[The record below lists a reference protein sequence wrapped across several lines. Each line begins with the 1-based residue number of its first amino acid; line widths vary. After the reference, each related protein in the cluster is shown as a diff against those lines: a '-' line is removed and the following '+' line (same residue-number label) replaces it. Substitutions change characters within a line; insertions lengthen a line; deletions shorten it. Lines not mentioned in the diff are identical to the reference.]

1 MQALGRY
8 RVLIG
13 ATIAIAVI
21 IAVALPGPAVAQTA
35 SEPMTIEFDFGD
47 DDWLADLGVLRAL
60 MGTTECGRIDFVAGE
75 RTLIVGGPGTP
86 AACNQAW
93 RVVNL
98 VHRGPEGEAP
108 LANDPIFHAGT
119 TVTISTI
126 TPFPTSLGPDVPP
139 FFIVVPLSDGQA
151 REDLAT
157 LESLTAYVGG
167 IECGSASTVDFDEP
181 LAVPVGAAGTP
192 DACRVEGAEVVLV
205 YGSGGGFE
213 SEGGR
218 LVVRPSVRLGYHYTL
233 TNLAPEP
240 VSTGPA
246 VGSLIGDVPTR
257 GGVGLVRWSGGPVD
271 ALRAAAS
278 SRGCDAS
285 GIWITV
291 DGRFVGYVVD
301 APAFVNAAWT
311 ALIGTDVPADQP
323 LVMVCTAPPPEGIG
337 ACDAL
342 ETFTGDAYAFG
353 FETPEEAL
361 DDLIADLELPP
372 ASPVAVATS
381 ESHITRDYVT
391 AGGIVVGSFVTED
404 LGSGT
409 WVVSSGRYCA

>member
-21 IAVALPGPAVAQTA
+21 MAVALPGPAVAQTA

-47 DDWLADLGVLRAL
+47 DDDWLADLGVLRAL
-60 MGTTECGRIDFVAGE
+60 MGTTECGRMDFAAGE

-98 VHRGPEGEAP
+98 VHGGPEGEAP

-139 FFIVVPLSDGQA
+139 FFIVVPLSEELT

-157 LESLTAYVGG
+157 IESLTAYVGG
-167 IECGSASTVDFDEP
+167 IECGSASTVDFEEP
-181 LAVPVGAAGTP
+181 LALSVGAGGTP

-218 LVVRPSVRLGYHYTL
+218 LVVRPSVRLGHHYTL

-240 VSTGPA
+240 AITGPA
-246 VGSLIGDVPTR
+246 AGAASDPATGPVPAAA
-257 GGVGLVRWSGGPVD
+257 GHGLVE
-271 ALRAAAS
+271 RAMGNAGLS
-278 SRGCDAS
+278 DRG
-285 GIWITV
+285 TV
-291 DGRFVGYVVD
+291 
-301 APAFVNAAWT
+301 
-311 ALIGTDVPADQP
+311 
-323 LVMVCTAPPPEGIG
+323 
-337 ACDAL
+337 
-342 ETFTGDAYAFG
+342 
-353 FETPEEAL
+353 
-361 DDLIADLELPP
+361 IAI
-372 ASPVAVATS
+372 AAVAATVLLLVAARRRS
-381 ESHITRDYVT
+381 
-391 AGGIVVGSFVTED
+391 A
-404 LGSGT
+404 
-409 WVVSSGRYCA
+409 

>member
-1 MQALGRY
+1 MPVQRHHETPVAA
-8 RVLIG
+8 V
-13 ATIAIAVI
+13 IAVI
-21 IAVALPGPAVAQTA
+21 LVVIVMVALPGAALAQTAA
-35 SEPMTIEFDFGD
+35 SEPMTVEFNFGDD

-60 MGTTECGRIDFVAGE
+60 MGTTECGRIDFATSE
-75 RTLIVGGPGTP
+75 RTLIVGGPDTP

-98 VHRGPEGEAP
+98 VHGGPEGEAP

-139 FFIVVPLSDGQA
+139 FFIVVPLSGELT
-151 REDLAT
+151 REDLAD

-167 IECGSASTVDFDEP
+167 VECGSVSTVDFDEP
-181 LAVPVGAAGTP
+181 LAVPVGAAGAP

-246 VGSLIGDVPTR
+246 AGEASDPA
-257 GGVGLVRWSGGPVD
+257 SGP
-271 ALRAAAS
+271 APAAAGHGLADRALGNTGPAAD
-278 SRGCDAS
+278 SR
-285 GIWITV
+285 
-291 DGRFVGYVVD
+291 
-301 APAFVNAAWT
+301 T
-311 ALIGTDVPADQP
+311 A
-323 LVMVCTAPPPEGIG
+323 
-337 ACDAL
+337 
-342 ETFTGDAYAFG
+342 
-353 FETPEEAL
+353 
-361 DDLIADLELPP
+361 
-372 ASPVAVATS
+372 
-381 ESHITRDYVT
+381 
-391 AGGIVVGSFVTED
+391 IVVASVASTV
-404 LGSGT
+404 LLLI
-409 WVVSSGRYCA
+409 VARRRMA

>member
-1 MQALGRY
+1 MQALRRY

-13 ATIAIAVI
+13 ATITIAVI
-21 IAVALPGPAVAQTA
+21 MAVALPGPAVAQTA
-35 SEPMTIEFDFGD
+35 SEPMTVEFDFGDD

-60 MGTTECGRIDFVAGE
+60 MGTTECGRIDFATSE

-86 AACNQAW
+86 TACNQAW

-98 VHRGPEGEAP
+98 VHGGPEGEAP

-139 FFIVVPLSDGQA
+139 FFIVVPLSDELT

-157 LESLTAYVGG
+157 FESLTAYVGG
-167 IECGSASTVDFDEP
+167 IECGSASTVAFDEP

-192 DACRVEGAEVVLV
+192 GGCRVEGAEVVLV

-246 VGSLIGDVPTR
+246 AGAVSDPA
-257 GGVGLVRWSGGPVD
+257 SGPVP
-271 ALRAAAS
+271 AAAGHGLADRALGTAGPAAD
-278 SRGCDAS
+278 SR
-285 GIWITV
+285 
-291 DGRFVGYVVD
+291 
-301 APAFVNAAWT
+301 T
-311 ALIGTDVPADQP
+311 A
-323 LVMVCTAPPPEGIG
+323 MV
-337 ACDAL
+337 
-342 ETFTGDAYAFG
+342 
-353 FETPEEAL
+353 
-361 DDLIADLELPP
+361 IA
-372 ASPVAVATS
+372 AVAAT
-381 ESHITRDYVT
+381 VLLL
-391 AGGIVVGSFVTED
+391 VVV
-404 LGSGT
+404 
-409 WVVSSGRYCA
+409 RRRMA